1 MQKKQ
6 FYHTSPVVLSSVEG
20 IMQFVNDEKQHFSAP
35 QSDSEQ
41 LNQFLQDTK
50 MKINYSMKDK
60 TVTLSSTSV
69 KESLEVVVYGHTAE
83 FAEEITDN
91 TPPEEAEA
99 MAADAPDYL
108 QNQRDYFTVT
118 VNKAKAKSL
127 RFKCM
132 ADRGSLIVDY
142 IEVLKNGEVQS
153 RVKIEE
159 LEDAGQDL
167 FFDFLNERHI
177 NNEFCSIVYYAMN
190 EYDNQEYKQ
199 WLDGVKEVVQDLW
212 VLFYAVLAFLKYI
225 TGITKWK

>member
-1 MQKKQ
+1 MVHKHH
-6 FYHTSPVVLSSVEG
+6 FHTSKSVLSTVSEG
-20 IMQFVNDEKQHFSAP
+20 IVQFVNDEKQQVSAP
-35 QSDSEQ
+35 QPDSEQ
-41 LNQFLQDTK
+41 LTQFLQDTK
-50 MKINYSMKDK
+50 WKINYSVKDK
-60 TVTLSSTSV
+60 IVTMTSTTP
-69 KESLEVVVYGHTAE
+69 KETLEVIIYGYTPD

-99 MAADAPDYL
+99 MAADAPQYL
-108 QNQRDYFTVT
+108 QGQRDYFS
-118 VNKAKAKSL
+118 VNVSKAKSTGKSL

-142 IEVLKNGEVQS
+142 IEVLKGTEVQN

-177 NNEFCSIVYYAMN
+177 NNEFCSVIFYALN

-199 WLDGVKEVVQDLW
+199 WLEGVKDVVSDLW
-212 VLFYAVLAFLKYI
+212 MNFTTSSYF
-225 TGITKWK
+225 